1 MEHKMEL
8 KEFSAVLDV
17 TQVMTSKNKTE
28 SNSLVLNLD
37 LVIKECT

>member
-8 KEFSAVLDV
+8 KEFSDVLDT

-28 SNSLVLNLD
+28 SNSSVLNLD
-37 LVIKECT
+37 VAIKECT